1 MGKIEDIIAK
11 DKIKTCEREMFESIC
26 SRIDREQQNRLPFAV
41 GLSVKLACCL
51 VILLS
56 AVNFIAFENN
66 EEVQTVD
73 GYDNEEYHIFA
84 KENYIDILSEYYP
97 EELMKGK

>member
-11 DKIKTCEREMFESIC
+11 DRITASNQEMFDSIC
-26 SRIDREQQNRLPFAV
+26 RRIEKEQQNRLPFAV

-73 GYDNEEYHIFA
+73 EVHLKYSIHYFFHQADGRKHTR
-84 KENYIDILSEYYP
+84 
-97 EELMKGK
+97 